1 MHEYTGMEKGSLIQI
16 SLKGLMP
23 TANGCAIFLGNE
35 QKTFVMH
42 IDPNMGLAI
51 SLHLQ
56 NTQKTRPLTHD
67 LIATIFMGL
76 GIHLKHIFIND
87 IDNATFFARIMLSMD
102 NELGTKI
109 VEIDSR
115 PSDALVLALQAQKP
129 IYVASKVFNVVE
141 DVSDILANILNKQ
154 KSEEEDENFSE
165 ESL

>member
-1 MHEYTGMEKGSLIQI
+1 MDNASLIQI

-35 QKTFVMH
+35 EKTFVMH

-56 NTQKTRPLTHD
+56 NTQKPRPLTHD

-76 GIHLKHIFIND
+76 GIHLKHIVIND

-129 IYVASKVFNVVE
+129 IYVARKVFDVVD
-141 DVSDILANILNKQ
+141 DVSDILTNILNKQ
-154 KSEEEDENFSE
+154 KSEEEDENFPE
-165 ESL
+165 GGF